1 VSDAKRFTV
10 RDLMTLTLSMHSQ
23 FVDASEY
30 ESLANEVME
39 QRRLRDDDDY
49 ADVVKDDSGD
59 WVQASDYDALAAR
72 LAGELEHERDA
83 CSQLARGAVIRAEAA
98 EARVRELEHALRRAS
113 ERLSWLRDHHCSS
126 DFARGQAKMA
136 ADECWRVQAGER
148 AAASARAVQEPAC
161 QHDLQQSAP
170 TVRVWHSIFEPE
182 KQSAECNVCGSRWT
196 LNGVGR
202 G

>member
-1 VSDAKRFTV
+1 MSDAMISIPVGKYNELAILV
-10 RDLMTLTLSMHSQ
+10 VELTTRHKALI
-23 FVDASEY
+23 ETN
-30 ESLANEVME
+30 ES
-39 QRRLRDDDDY
+39 
-49 ADVVKDDSGD
+49 
-59 WVQASDYDALAAR
+59 LAAR
-72 LAGELEHERDA
+72 LAGAE
-83 CSQLARGAVIRAEAA
+83 ARYARVLLDKEILTETGNRLGVRAEAA